1 MTLYELR
8 FKDCRGAVT
17 PQTIVYQTD
26 FGFDFRCN
34 FHLGMD
40 ESKMNMENLS
50 AKLGDLH
57 RSLKL
62 NIEIPKGQIDTLE

>member
-8 FKDCRGAVT
+8 FKDCGGAVT

-26 FGFDFRCN
+26 FEFDFGCN

-57 RSLKL
+57 LSFRSK
-62 NIEIPKGQIDTLE
+62 IEIPKCQIDTLE

>member
-1 MTLYELR
+1 M
-8 FKDCRGAVT
+8 T

-26 FGFDFRCN
+26 FGFDFGCN

-40 ESKMNMENLS
+40 ESKINMENLS

-57 RSLKL
+57 ISFKSK
-62 NIEIPKGQIDTLE
+62 IEIPKCQIDTLE